1 VWRLGYVHEIP
12 ISRTLGNR
20 GEDLGSSDR
29 RNRIGE
35 TVPAIFG
42 YLDARVPRLLSRLNV
57 QKPSTSRQSNLMH
70 PANFTANAFPE
81 VEYAAFKGR
90 KSEGSSERK
99 YRQPR

>member
-1 VWRLGYVHEIP
+1 MSGRSCSVATRLHPRDPDIEDP
-12 ISRTLGNR
+12 WQP

-42 YLDARVPRLLSRLNV
+42 YLDGRVPRVLSPMNV

-70 PANFTANAFPE
+70 PANFTVRMPTRRSNTQLSKE
-81 VEYAAFKGR
+81 KKQGV
-90 KSEGSSERK
+90 
-99 YRQPR
+99 